1 MVKVSR
7 ENQQVIEKN
16 LSNQNKGRKKTFK
29 FCNQQGDGY
38 VSWCDIWSVRIQPVA
53 LTHHFLLLRRAP
65 APRTSLCGCALN
77 QLGKVT
83 AFTKNICL
91 GECCYVF
98 ISRPMGSWMRAQPVG
113 SRAAQGA
120 RRCTRTSPPRESQP
134 GCWMLAVTKTL
145 PALSTG
151 CALGADCS
159 QLTTRLLPGNS
170 APAALAIARSL
181 LLPPAQQMYWRLL
194 FVSV

>member
-53 LTHHFLLLRRAP
+53 LTHHFLLLRRVP

-91 GECCYVF
+91 GECCCLYF
-98 ISRPMGSWMRAQPVG
+98 
-113 SRAAQGA
+113 
-120 RRCTRTSPPRESQP
+120 TSHGKLDESTACGQP
-134 GCWMLAVTKTL
+134 G
-145 PALSTG
+145 SSG
-151 CALGADCS
+151 
-159 QLTTRLLPGNS
+159 S
-170 APAALAIARSL
+170 APLHQDLTSQGITAWVLDAGCNQNLACTEHWLCPRC
-181 LLPPAQQMYWRLL
+181 
-194 FVSV
+194 

>member
-1 MVKVSR
+1 MLKISR
-7 ENQQVIEKN
+7 KPQIGKSNRANGIWSATRNSDDSLVEARWKSAEKTNKWLRKISVIKTKE
-16 LSNQNKGRKKTFK
+16 KKTFK
-29 FCNQQGDGY
+29 FCNQQGDGS

-91 GECCYVF
+91 GECRYVF
-98 ISRPMGSWMRAQPVG
+98 ISNPMGSWMGAQPVG

-120 RRCTRTSPPRESQP
+120 CCCTRTSPPRESQP
-134 GCWMLAVTKTL
+134 GCWMLAVTKTFL
-145 PALSTG
+145 HW
-151 CALGADCS
+151 
-159 QLTTRLLPGNS
+159 
-170 APAALAIARSL
+170 ALAV
-181 LLPPAQQMYWRLL
+181 P
-194 FVSV
+194 